1 VRLGDVADVRIRP
14 NPTVIKHDA
23 VSRYIDVT
31 ANVQGRGLSSVMGDV
46 ERRLQQVTFP
56 LEHHVEVLGEA
67 AQRQSAERRVLTYA
81 IAGVIALFF
90 LLQACF
96 GSWRL
101 ASLFFLLLPL
111 ALAGAVLAAVSREDS
126 MSVVSLMGLLT
137 VLAIAARSGIPLIRQ
152 YQRLEQQEGETFGP
166 DLVLL
171 GSQQRFGPT
180 VMSILATALAL
191 TPLMII
197 DITSGLEIVQPL
209 AAIVLGGLVT
219 VALLDLFV
227 LPTIYLRFATR
238 SRPGGP
244 AAQAWRDPQTTEER
258 ESSMRKEGRP
268 DAAE

>member
-1 VRLGDVADVRIRP
+1 VRIRP

-31 ANVQGRGLSSVMGDV
+31 ADVQGRSLGSVTGDV
-46 ERRLQQVTFP
+46 ERRIQQVTFP

-67 AQRQSAERRVLTYA
+67 AQRQSAERRVLSYA

-111 ALAGAVLAAVSREDS
+111 ALAGAVLAAVSRQDA
-126 MSVVSLMGLLT
+126 MSVVSLMGFLT
-137 VLAIAARSGIPLIRQ
+137 VLAIAARSGILLIRQ
-152 YQRLEQQEGETFGP
+152 YQRLEQQEGETFGA
-166 DLVLL
+166 DLVLR

-191 TPLMII
+191 TPLMIVG
-197 DITSGLEIVQPL
+197 ITSGLEMVQPL
-209 AAIVLGGLVT
+209 ATIILGGLVT
-219 VALLDLFV
+219 VALLDLFI
-227 LPTIYLRFATR
+227 LPTIYLRFATG

-244 AAQAWRDPQTTEER
+244 QTKQGVTPDDR
-258 ESSMRKEGRP
+258 EAGSSMQTKGRP